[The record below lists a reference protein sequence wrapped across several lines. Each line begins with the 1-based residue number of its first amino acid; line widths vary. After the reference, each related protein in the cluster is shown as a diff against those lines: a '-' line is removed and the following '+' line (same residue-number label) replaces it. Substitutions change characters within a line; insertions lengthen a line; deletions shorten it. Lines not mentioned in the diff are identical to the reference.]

1 MHDLITTGRG
11 KEAMKTVKSILAFFV
26 MSLPLAAFASGSATG
41 TVSNLFV
48 DASFSGVVYITLTGA
63 KSGNPT
69 CSTSTRGQFV
79 IPITAAIDYPYM
91 FNLALNA
98 QQSGATVTITGQD
111 QCNVDNNVETIQN
124 IKIG

>member
-1 MHDLITTGRG
+1 
-11 KEAMKTVKSILAFFV
+11 VKIINLLLASCAL
-26 MSLPLAAFASGSATG
+26 SLPVVAFADGAATG
-41 TVSNLFV
+41 TVSDLFV

-63 KSGNPT
+63 KSGNPA

-79 IPITAAIDYPYM
+79 IPITSAVDYPYM

-98 QQSGATVTITGQD
+98 QQSGATVTITGQG

>member
-1 MHDLITTGRG
+1 
-11 KEAMKTVKSILAFFV
+11 MKTIKLLVALCALG
-26 MSLPLAAFASGSATG
+26 LPIGAFADGSASG

-48 DASFSGVVYITLTGA
+48 DASFSGVVYITLTST
-63 KSGNPT
+63 KSGNPA

-79 IPITAAIDYPYM
+79 IPITSAVDYPYM

-98 QQSGATVTITGQD
+98 QESGATVTITGQG